1 MPRPA
6 DAAAAIATFERALRG
21 VARQLRR
28 LAAVAVAAVV
38 VIGAL
43 LGRDGFDALDAVVT
57 AILLAAPGIVLFFAQ
72 GLGELA
78 GFPGRVRRL
87 PGEGQERATEL
98 ARLGGELR
106 GARLRRLPFVL
117 WRLRGAI
124 GSARDVA
131 GIALPL
137 RVLTPGFLGVTA
149 IAVAACGV
157 LVLIALVGLVALAL

>member
-1 MPRPA
+1 VSRLSAPA
-6 DAAAAIATFERALRG
+6 AGLGTLERALRA

-28 LAAVAVAAVV
+28 LAAAGVAAVV
-38 VIGAL
+38 VIGVL
-43 LGRDGFDALDAVVT
+43 LGRDGFDGLDAFVT
-57 AILLAAPGIVLFFAQ
+57 ALLLAAPGLVLFFAQ
-72 GLGELA
+72 GLRSLA
-78 GFPGRVRRL
+78 DVPDRVRRL
-87 PGEGQERATEL
+87 PGEGATRASEL

-137 RVLTPGFLGVTA
+137 RVFTPGFLGLTA
-149 IAVAACGV
+149 IALLVCGA
-157 LVLIALVGLVALAL
+157 LVVIALIGLVALAA